1 MIRAFFTVF
10 DEERFVEI
18 TNMDSVDN
26 ESEVLM
32 AGGCMARMLGISIYD
47 VTYKRFELISE

>member
-18 TNMDSVDN
+18 PNMDSVDN

-32 AGGCMARMLGISIYD
+32 VGGCMARMLGISIYD